1 MVVALVGSWL
11 WSWLRERPLERRT
24 RDRLAVRTHA
34 TTLPRPV
41 GIAVE
46 DK

>member
-24 RDRLAVRTHA
+24 RDRLAVRRNA
-34 TTLPRPV
+34 AALPRAA
-41 GIAVE
+41 GSAAE